1 MLLKKRIPFKFLIS
15 QVKFELIF
23 VTLYSVIL
31 GVAHRYF
38 GLETTIPMA
47 VPSILGG
54 AISLV
59 IAFRL
64 KQSYDRWWEARKIW
78 GAIVNDSR
86 TLIRNVITFTHLKQE
101 TLKDSK
107 EDNIFVERQVA
118 WCYSLSQGLRGI
130 NPLKGIRE
138 ILKTDPDDY
147 EYIKHHYNVPN
158 ALLMLHNYDFKKL
171 HDEKKINDFQQ
182 VQLSEVTS
190 RLCDH
195 MGKCERIK
203 NTVFPKTYSVFV
215 EYLLYLFIILLPFG
229 VMDFSAWFQIPLTIC
244 VSMAFFLLERTAI
257 QMQDPFENKP
267 TDTPMTTLSQ
277 TIELNLHQMIEEDMD
292 EKPPVN
298 KEFYQM

>member
-15 QVKFELIF
+15 QVKSELIF

-54 AISLV
+54 AISLI

>member
-277 TIELNLHQMIEEDMD
+277 TIELNLHH
-292 EKPPVN
+292 
-298 KEFYQM
+298 EFRELIISLDQDPKDFI

>member
-1 MLLKKRIPFKFLIS
+1 
-15 QVKFELIF
+15 
-23 VTLYSVIL
+23 
-31 GVAHRYF
+31 
-38 GLETTIPMA
+38 MA

>member
-15 QVKFELIF
+15 QVKSELIF

-31 GVAHRYF
+31 GVDHRYF

-54 AISLV
+54 AISLI

-158 ALLMLHNYDFKKL
+158 ALFVSLMKKEEAVKQESL
-171 HDEKKINDFQQ
+171 
-182 VQLSEVTS
+182 
-190 RLCDH
+190 
-195 MGKCERIK
+195 M
-203 NTVFPKTYSVFV
+203 
-215 EYLLYLFIILLPFG
+215 
-229 VMDFSAWFQIPLTIC
+229 
-244 VSMAFFLLERTAI
+244 FFTRR
-257 QMQDPFENKP
+257 
-267 TDTPMTTLSQ
+267 
-277 TIELNLHQMIEEDMD
+277 
-292 EKPPVN
+292 
-298 KEFYQM
+298 

>member
-15 QVKFELIF
+15 QVKSELIF

-54 AISLV
+54 AISLI

-229 VMDFSAWFQIPLTIC
+229 LMDFSAWFQIPLTIC

>member
-15 QVKFELIF
+15 QVKSELIF

-54 AISLV
+54 AISLI

-171 HDEKKINDFQQ
+171 HDENKINDFQQ

-229 VMDFSAWFQIPLTIC
+229 LMDFSAWFQIPLTIC